1 MLIIVPSYKRSECL
15 YWVLKSIYQCEVS
28 GIDEAKRIVVVN
40 NHPPSREIVDRI
52 VGSFASNTTITC
64 RALHR
69 KETIPATDNWFSAVS
84 ELAAEGEPV
93 VFLGDDDLMLP
104 WGLQSRIHEIR
115 EHQADML
122 LSDFADRIYF
132 FDNGQKYWMSGP
144 MPVEANQAKRTCA
157 WDFFPAEHPEASFI
171 GNHCYR
177 NTPGFRRGLELAF
190 AWCDSQAW
198 LDRKVRTS
206 MLLFYLP
213 YAIALTGGKVLSL
226 HAKCV
231 LRGASADEA
240 IQSTYSEGGNVIF
253 FNLCAYDVFANRS
266 LPKYTERLALVCD
279 HFEPSIKHGLLPM
292 LFDKNV
298 SVIDLATTLKHAG
311 LGLRGLVSVDLLRGL
326 PRVAINLLGLRG
338 ARLRLLRRS
347 GALLATEAFFDHSC
361 RRTTVL

>member
-15 YWVLKSIYQCEVS
+15 HWVLKSIYQCEVS
-28 GIDEAKRIVVVN
+28 EITEKKRIVVVN

-52 VGSFASNTTITC
+52 VGAFACDTTIACHT
-64 RALHR
+64 LHR
-69 KETIPATDNWFSAVS
+69 KETIAATDNWFSAVS
-84 ELAAEGEPV
+84 EFAAEGETV

-104 WGLQSRIHEIR
+104 WGLQSRIREIKF
-115 EHQADML
+115 HQADML

-132 FDNGQKYWMSGP
+132 FDKGRKYWMSGP
-144 MPVEANQAKRTCA
+144 MPSEANQATSACS
-157 WDFFPAEHPEASFI
+157 WDFYPAKHPEASFI

-213 YAIALTGGKVLSL
+213 YAITLAGGKVISL

-253 FNLCAYDVFANRS
+253 FNLCAYDVFANRG
-266 LPKYTERLALVCD
+266 LPKYTERLALVCA
-279 HFEPSIKHGLLPM
+279 HFERSIRCGFLPM

-298 SVIDLATTLKHAG
+298 SVVDLAATLKHAG
-311 LGLRGLVSVDLLRGL
+311 LGLQKLASTDLLRGL
-326 PRVAINLLGLRG
+326 PRVAIDHLGLRG
-338 ARLRLLRRS
+338 GRLRLLRRS
-347 GALLATEAFFDHSC
+347 GSLQETESLFSKADG
-361 RRTTVL
+361 